1 MFNIVIPLEERQ
13 SNKTECRESLALPR
27 VKNRRAALL
36 TVILDHNVALRQFGG
51 KIKKNEKKVVL

>member
-1 MFNIVIPLEERQ
+1 M
-13 SNKTECRESLALPR
+13 PR

-51 KIKKNEKKVVL
+51 KIKKKKKKSSAVNTMVSARKKA